1 MSTGRKPGRPPD
13 IGRRVRVLCQDAAL
27 TVADRLVGKAKLGDV
42 AAADLVLRLALAPAQ
57 PKAVPTCRSDS

>member
-1 MSTGRKPGRPPD
+1 MTTGRRPGRPLD
-13 IGRRVRVLCQDAAL
+13 VGRRARILCQDAVL
-27 TVADRLVGKAKLGDV
+27 DVVSRLVSQARRGDV